1 MREKK
6 QAKEKAPF
14 KKKAGKRGITQKLT
28 GTIIL
33 TIAVMVAVLLL
44 VVYNRVSSAL
54 LEKSEK
60 LLTETTDKTIQETSA
75 WINKTVTMLE
85 TQKDTIE
92 YENMDIPEIKD
103 YVKHT
108 VDQNDAYPAGIYVAL
123 KDGSLYHA
131 SFVPGPDF
139 NALEKSWYQNG
150 IESESFILGD
160 VYFDEDSQSYVV
172 GASGALKGSGGK
184 PRGVVAADVYL
195 DSISN
200 IVQDIKLEKTGGIFL
215 VDTRTDTIIGHRDK
229 EITGKTLS
237 EFNGDMYAYAAEQIH
252 SGTSGLTLYND
263 DTYVQVA
270 EVPGSD
276 WKAVAYVSRDEVLS
290 DLKTLTGIMAA
301 VSVIAVIIAVFLIII
316 LVRRIIGRPVA
327 ELNNV
332 AAKIAEGELNQTIRH
347 SSNDELG
354 ELAENFGR
362 TVVRL
367 RDYVDYIDEVSE
379 KLQEIAQGN
388 LAFTLSH
395 DYVGEFA
402 KIRESLEKIS
412 LSLNGTMSQIN
423 QAAGEVAEGSG
434 YVSDGAQILSQGS
447 SQQTSAVDLLATHI
461 SEVSDGIQKT
471 ASGAKKAND
480 IAQQAGSK
488 LLESNDKMQ
497 QMNAAIQRISG
508 KSSEIHN
515 IIKTIEDIAFQ
526 TNILALNAAV
536 EGDREDGHGREP
548 EAARA
553 GAAGKGFAVVAD
565 EVRNLAGKS
574 SEAAKN
580 TTVLID
586 QTVEAV
592 EEGMHLADDTA
603 ASLMEVVELA
613 EQVTKLIDGI
623 AHYSAQQA
631 DATEAVIGGID
642 QISNVVQS
650 NMATAEKSAAASEQL
665 SGQANM
671 LRDLVSRFHLRDR

>member
-150 IESESFILGD
+150 IESERFILGD

-515 IIKTIEDIAFQ
+515 IIKTIAFQ

-536 EGDREDGHGREP
+536 

>member
-172 GASGALKGSGGK
+172 GASGVLKNSLGET
-184 PRGVVAADVYL
+184 RGVAAADVYL
-195 DSISN
+195 DSISQ
-200 IVQDIKLEKTGGIFL
+200 IVANIKLEKTGGIFL
-215 VDTRTDTIIGHRDK
+215 VDTRTDTIIGHPDQ
-229 EITGKTLS
+229 EMTGRTLG
-237 EFNGDMYAYAAEQIH
+237 EFKSDMYAYAAEQI
-252 SGTSGLTLYND
+252 GAGKYGLSLYD
-263 DTYVQVA
+263 DSTYIQV
-270 EVPGSD
+270 EQVPNSD
-276 WKAVAYVSRDEVLS
+276 WTAVAYVSKSEVLT
-290 DLKTLTGIMAA
+290 DLLTLTGMMVS
-301 VSVIAVIIAVFLIII
+301 VSVIAIIIAVFLIIF
-316 LVRRIIGRPVA
+316 LVRRIIGNPVK
-327 ELNNV
+327 ELSGV
-332 AAKIAEGELNQTIRH
+332 AAKIADGELDQTIRH
-347 SSNDELG
+347 CSNDELG
-354 ELAENFGR
+354 QLADNFGL
-362 TVVRL
+362 TVSRL
-367 RDYVDYIDEVSE
+367 RDYVDYINETSD
-379 KLQEIAQGN
+379 KLQDIAQGD
-388 LAFTLSH
+388 LAFSLSLE
-395 DYVGEFA
+395 YVGEFA
-402 KIRESLEKIS
+402 KIKESLEAIS
-412 LSLNGTMSQIN
+412 RSLNDTMGQIN
-423 QAAGEVAEGSG
+423 VAANQVAEGSG
-434 YVSDGAQILSQGS
+434 YVSDGAQTLSQGS
-447 SQQTSAVDLLATHI
+447 LQQNDAVEQLASHI

-471 ASGAKKAND
+471 AMGAKKASQISQD
-480 IAQQAGSK
+480 VGTHILQ
-488 LLESNDKMQ
+488 SNDKMQ
-497 QMNAAIQRISG
+497 HMNEAIQKISG
-508 KSSEIHN
+508 KSAEIHS
-515 IIKTIEDIAFQ
+515 IVKTIEDIAFQ

-536 EGDREDGHGREP
+536 E
-548 EAARA
+548 AARA
-553 GAAGKGFAVVAD
+553 GEAGKGFAVVAD

-574 SEAAKN
+574 AEASQN
-580 TTVLID
+580 TSALI
-586 QTVEAV
+586 ENSLRAV
-592 EEGMHLADDTA
+592 ENGTLIADETA
-603 ASLMEVVELA
+603 ASLMNTVKGVEEVAGIISQIA
-613 EQVTKLIDGI
+613 EASGNQAEAI
-623 AHYSAQQA
+623 AQI
-631 DATEAVIGGID
+631 TLGID
-642 QISNVVQS
+642 QISNVVQTNS
-650 NMATAEKSAAASEQL
+650 ATAQESAAASEELSSQSQL
-665 SGQANM
+665 M
-671 LRDLVSRFHLRDR
+671 KDLVGRFRLRG

>member
-1 MREKK
+1 MRERK
-6 QAKEKAPF
+6 QTKDRSITRRRRS
-14 KKKAGKRGITQKLT
+14 KRGITKKLT
-28 GTIIL
+28 GAIVV
-33 TIAVMVAVLLL
+33 TIAIMVAVLLL
-44 VVYNRVSSAL
+44 IVYNRVSDAL

-75 WINKTVTMLE
+75 WINKTVTMLNM
-85 TQKDTIE
+85 QKDTIE
-92 YENMDIPEIKD
+92 YEDMDIPEMKEYI
-103 YVKHT
+103 KHT
-108 VDQNDAYPAGIYVAL
+108 VDQNDAYPARLYVAL
-123 KDGSLYHA
+123 TDGSLYHA

-139 NALEKSWYQNG
+139 NALEKSWYKNG
-150 IESESFILGD
+150 IDSEDFILGD

-172 GASGALKGSGGK
+172 GASGMLKGPGGK
-184 PRGVVAADVYL
+184 VRGVAAADVYL
-195 DSISN
+195 DSISD
-200 IVQDIKLEKTGGIFL
+200 IVADIRLEKTGGIFL

-229 EITGKTLS
+229 DITGKTLS
-237 EFNGDMYAYAAEQIH
+237 EFNGDMYAYAADQIH
-252 SGTSGLTLYND
+252 SGSSGLSIYND
-263 DTYVQVA
+263 DTYVQV
-270 EVPGSD
+270 EKVPDSD
-276 WKAVAYVSRDEVLS
+276 WTAVAYVSKDEVLS
-290 DLKTLTGIMAA
+290 DLKTLTGIM
-301 VSVIAVIIAVFLIII
+301 VTISLIAVIIAVFLIII
-316 LVRRIIGRPVA
+316 LVRRIIGKPVA

-332 AAKIAEGELNQTIRH
+332 AAKIAEGELSQTIRH

-354 ELAENFGR
+354 ELADNFGR
-362 TVVRL
+362 TVTRL
-367 RDYVDYIDEVSE
+367 RDYVDYIDEISE

-388 LAFTLSH
+388 LDFTLSH
-395 DYVGEFA
+395 DYVGEFS

-412 LSLNGTMSQIN
+412 LSLNGTMGQIN
-423 QAAGEVAEGSG
+423 RAAGEVAEGSG

-471 ASGAKKAND
+471 ATGAKKAND

-488 LLESNDKMQ
+488 LMESNDKMQ

-536 EGDREDGHGREP
+536 E
-548 EAARA
+548 AARA
-553 GAAGKGFAVVAD
+553 GEAGKGFAVVAD

-592 EEGMHLADDTA
+592 EEGMALADDTTT
-603 ASLMEVVELA
+603 SLLEVVELA

-623 AHYSAQQA
+623 AQYSAQQA
-631 DATEAVIGGID
+631 QATEAVIGGID
-642 QISNVVQS
+642 QISTVVQS
-650 NMATAEKSAAASEQL
+650 NMATAEKSAAASEEL

-671 LRDLVSRFHLRDR
+671 LRDLVSKFRLRDR